1 MSQKNKLY
9 DIDSSRTALL
19 IIDAQQVYA
28 NPESPLRV
36 SDFDGTVSNINNLA
50 AACRENSI
58 PVFVIQHVYDSDDR
72 DVGRLGDFGLQGLW
86 KSGTEFAE
94 LDPRLTVADSDI
106 HFEKTRFSS
115 FTNTPLESY
124 MKSMGIDTVLI
135 TGFMTQYCSVTA
147 TRHAHD
153 LDYRVVF
160 VSDANDGPSLPDTG
174 FGAVPI
180 EDLKRVIHTTLSIGV
195 AEVVDTREAVSRI
208 RQQEDLQAVGG
219 GSA

>member
-1 MSQKNKLY
+1 MSQTRKLY

-28 NPESPLRV
+28 NPESPLCV

-94 LDPRLTVADSDI
+94 LDPRLTVTDSDI

-124 MKSMGIDTVLI
+124 MK
-135 TGFMTQYCSVTA
+135 
-147 TRHAHD
+147 
-153 LDYRVVF
+153 
-160 VSDANDGPSLPDTG
+160 
-174 FGAVPI
+174 
-180 EDLKRVIHTTLSIGV
+180 
-195 AEVVDTREAVSRI
+195 
-208 RQQEDLQAVGG
+208 
-219 GSA
+219 